1 MCSILELQDPVVTHE
16 LHIHYG
22 SFSFPLI
29 PLIPLDSQVADE
41 QFRAQ
46 ALAAIAHAANEIEQA
61 LGSAQDIEGC
71 IAADGALFVVQTR
84 PQV

>member
-1 MCSILELQDPVVTHE
+1 
-16 LHIHYG
+16 
-22 SFSFPLI
+22 
-29 PLIPLDSQVADE
+29 VADE